1 MLRYCGYLH
10 FFALDALELIMNTGL
25 LEALQN
31 IAIGLAICAAYVV
44 GYFAGVMK

>member
-1 MLRYCGYLH
+1 MT
-10 FFALDALELIMNTGL
+10 AEL

-44 GYFAGVMK
+44 GYFAGVSK